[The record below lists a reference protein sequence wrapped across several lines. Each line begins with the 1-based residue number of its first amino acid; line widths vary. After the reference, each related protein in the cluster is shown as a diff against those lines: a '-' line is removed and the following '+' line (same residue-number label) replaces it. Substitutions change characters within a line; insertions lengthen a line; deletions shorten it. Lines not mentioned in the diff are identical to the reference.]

1 MFLFDEEEI
10 GLSLV
15 RIKVVGVGGGGGNA
29 VNNMILHNLKGVDF
43 LVANTDRQVLHL
55 SHAPYKIQLGEKLTK
70 GRGAGADPQVG
81 RDAALESVDAIR
93 ESLADS
99 EMVFVAASLGGGTGT
114 GAAPV
119 IANIAKELGA
129 LTVGVVTKPFL
140 FEAGM
145 KTKLAE
151 EGLREMKKGCHSV
164 IVIPNQRLLNIV
176 EKGTSL
182 KEAFLVADDIL
193 RQAVAGITDL
203 IMMPGQINV
212 DFSDVRAIMSY
223 PGRAV
228 MGMGVSKGENRAV
241 EAAQSAISSPL
252 LEDSSIEG
260 AKGILMNISGGRDM
274 GLHEVAE
281 AAAIITGK
289 VDSDAKVI
297 FGTAVGATDSE
308 EVKVTVIAT
317 GFQGET
323 MSDEVGDGR
332 PVKKGLSAD
341 IEKRGVL
348 RKVPRVVGGG
358 AYNNGAYNE
367 EVLDMP
373 TFLRQQ
379 AD

>member
-1 MFLFDEEEI
+1 
-10 GLSLV
+10 
-15 RIKVVGVGGGGGNA
+15 
-29 VNNMILHNLKGVDF
+29 MILHSLKGADF
-43 LVANTDRQVLHL
+43 LVANTDSQVLHL

-81 RDAALESVDAIR
+81 RDAALESADEIR
-93 ESLADS
+93 ESLAGA

-119 IANIAKELGA
+119 IASIAKEMGA

-140 FEAGM
+140 FEGGM
-145 KTKLAE
+145 KSNLAE
-151 EGLREMKKGCHSV
+151 EGLREMKNGCHSV

-176 EKGTSL
+176 EKGTSF

-223 PGRAV
+223 SGRAV

-260 AKGILMNISGGRDM
+260 AKGILVNISGGSDT
-274 GLHEVAE
+274 GLHEVDE
-281 AAAIITGK
+281 AMAVITGK
-289 VDSDAKVI
+289 GDSDAKVI
-297 FGTAVGATDSE
+297 WGAAIGATDLD
-308 EVKVTVIAT
+308 EVKVTVVAT
-317 GFQGET
+317 GFQEEN
-323 MSDEVGDGR
+323 MSNEIGDGR
-332 PVKKGLSAD
+332 PAKKGTVED
-341 IEKRGVL
+341 MEKRRML
-348 RKVPRVVGGG
+348 RNIPRG
-358 AYNNGAYNE
+358 AIGKEAYNE
-367 EVLDMP
+367 EVLDKP
-373 TFLRQQ
+373 TFLRWQ

>member
-1 MFLFDEEEI
+1 MFLFEDEET
-10 GLSLV
+10 GPSLV
-15 RIKVVGVGGGGGNA
+15 KIKVVGVGGGGGNA
-29 VNNMILHNLKGVDF
+29 VNNMILHSLKGVDF
-43 LVANTDRQVLHL
+43 MVANTDSQVLHL

-70 GRGAGADPQVG
+70 GRGAGADPQMG
-81 RDAALESVDAIR
+81 RDAALESADEIR
-93 ESLADS
+93 EALNGS

-119 IANIAKELGA
+119 IASIAKEMGI
-129 LTVGVVTKPFL
+129 LTVGVATKPFS
-140 FEAGM
+140 FEGGL
-145 KTKLAE
+145 KIRLAE
-151 EGLREMKKGCHSV
+151 EGLREMKKACHSV

-203 IMMPGQINV
+203 IMFPGQINV

-228 MGMGVSKGENRAV
+228 MGVGVSKGANRAV
-241 EAAQSAISSPL
+241 EAAQYAISSPL

-260 AKGILMNISGGRDM
+260 ARGILMNISGGRDI

-297 FGTAVGATDSE
+297 FGTAVGTTDSE

-317 GFQGET
+317 GFQGEF
-323 MSDEVGDGR
+323 MSDEAGDGR
-332 PVKKGLSAD
+332 PARKGLSTD
-341 IEKRGVL
+341 MEKRGIL
-348 RKVPRVVGGG
+348 KKVPRAVGAGT
-358 AYNNGAYNE
+358 YNE
-367 EVLDMP
+367 DEWDVP
-373 TFLRQQ
+373 TFLRRQ

>member
-1 MFLFDEEEI
+1 MFLFDEEETS
-10 GLSLV
+10 LSLV
-15 RIKVVGVGGGGGNA
+15 KIKVVGVGGGGGNA
-29 VNNMILHNLKGVDF
+29 VNNMILHSLKGVDF
-43 LVANTDRQVLHL
+43 LVANTDSQVLHL
-55 SHAPYKIQLGEKLTK
+55 SHAPYKIQLGEKLTR
-70 GRGAGADPQVG
+70 GRGAGADPQMG
-81 RDAALESVDAIR
+81 RDSALESTDEIR
-93 ESLADS
+93 ESLSGA

-119 IANIAKELGA
+119 IANIAKEMGI
-129 LTVGVVTKPFL
+129 LTVGVVTKPFS
-140 FEAGM
+140 FEGAL
-145 KTKLAE
+145 KTRLAE
-151 EGLREMKKGCHSV
+151 EGLREMKKACHSV

-203 IMMPGQINV
+203 IMIPGQINV

-241 EAAQSAISSPL
+241 EAAQCAISSPL

-260 AKGILMNISGGRDM
+260 AKGILMSISGGRDM

-281 AAAIITGK
+281 AAAIIAGK
-289 VDSDAKVI
+289 GDADAKVI
-297 FGTAVGATDSE
+297 FGTAVGTTDSE

-317 GFQGET
+317 GFQGE
-323 MSDEVGDGR
+323 SIGDEMGDGR
-332 PVKKGLSAD
+332 PLKKGLSMD

-348 RKVPRVVGGG
+348 RKVLRVAGTGT
-358 AYNNGAYNE
+358 YNE
-367 EVLDMP
+367 ETWDTP
-373 TFLRQQ
+373 TFLRRQ

>member
-1 MFLFDEEEI
+1 MFLFEDEET
-10 GLSLV
+10 GPSLV
-15 RIKVVGVGGGGGNA
+15 KIKVVGVGGGGGNA
-29 VNNMILHNLKGVDF
+29 VNNMILHSLKGVDF
-43 LVANTDRQVLHL
+43 IVANTDSQVLHL

-70 GRGAGADPQVG
+70 GRGAGADPQMG
-81 RDAALESVDAIR
+81 RDAALESADEIR
-93 ESLADS
+93 EALNGS

-119 IANIAKELGA
+119 IASIAKEMGI
-129 LTVGVVTKPFL
+129 LTVGVATKPFS
-140 FEAGM
+140 FEGGL
-145 KTKLAE
+145 KIRLAE
-151 EGLREMKKGCHSV
+151 EGLREMKKACHSV

-203 IMMPGQINV
+203 IMFPGQINV

-228 MGMGVSKGENRAV
+228 MGVGVSKGANRAV
-241 EAAQSAISSPL
+241 EAAQYAISSPL

-260 AKGILMNISGGRDM
+260 ARGILMNISGGRDI

-297 FGTAVGATDSE
+297 FGTAVGTTDSE

-317 GFQGET
+317 GFQGEF
-323 MSDEVGDGR
+323 MSDEAGDGR
-332 PVKKGLSAD
+332 PARKGLSTD
-341 IEKRGVL
+341 MEKRGIL
-348 RKVPRVVGGG
+348 KKVPRAMG
-358 AYNNGAYNE
+358 AGTYNE
-367 EVLDMP
+367 DEWDVP
-373 TFLRQQ
+373 TFLRRQ

>member
-1 MFLFDEEEI
+1 MFLFEEEEI
-10 GLSLV
+10 GVSLV
-15 RIKVVGVGGGGGNA
+15 KIKVAGVGGGGGNA
-29 VNNMILHNLKGVDF
+29 INNMILHSLKGVDF
-43 LVANTDRQVLHL
+43 IVANTDSQVLHL
-55 SHAPYKIQLGEKLTK
+55 SHAPFKIQLGEKLTK

-81 RDAALESVDAIR
+81 RDAALESADEIR
-93 ESLADS
+93 ESLAGS

-114 GAAPV
+114 GAAPI
-119 IANIAKELGA
+119 IASIAKEIGI

-140 FEAGM
+140 FEGEM
-145 KTKLAE
+145 KTRLAE

-260 AKGILMNISGGRDM
+260 AKGILMNISGGRNM

-281 AAAIITGK
+281 AAAVITGK

-297 FGTAVGATDSE
+297 FGTAVGTTDSE

-317 GFQGET
+317 GFQEEVVG
-323 MSDEVGDGR
+323 DEIGDGR
-332 PVKKGLSAD
+332 PSKKGFSVD
-341 IEKRGVL
+341 MGKKGVL
-348 RKVPRVVGGG
+348 RKVPRATMGKE
-358 AYNNGAYNE
+358 AYNE
-367 EVLDMP
+367 EIWDVP
-373 TFLRQQ
+373 TFLRRQ

>member
-1 MFLFDEEEI
+1 MFLFDEEETS
-10 GLSLV
+10 LSLV
-15 RIKVVGVGGGGGNA
+15 KIKVVGVGGGGGNA
-29 VNNMILHNLKGVDF
+29 VNNMILHSLKGVDF
-43 LVANTDRQVLHL
+43 LVANTDSQVLHL
-55 SHAPYKIQLGEKLTK
+55 SHAPYKIQLGEKLTR
-70 GRGAGADPQVG
+70 GRGAGADPQMG
-81 RDAALESVDAIR
+81 RDSALESTDEIKDA
-93 ESLADS
+93 LDGA

-114 GAAPV
+114 GAAPI
-119 IANIAKELGA
+119 IANIAKDMGI

-140 FEAGM
+140 FEGGM
-145 KTKLAE
+145 KTRLAE
-151 EGLREMKKGCHSV
+151 EGLREMKKSCHSV

-241 EAAQSAISSPL
+241 EAAQCAISSPL

-260 AKGILMNISGGRDM
+260 AKGILMSISGGRDM

-289 VDSDAKVI
+289 GDSDAKVI
-297 FGTAVGATDSE
+297 FGTAVGTNDSE
-308 EVKVTVIAT
+308 EVRVTVIAT
-317 GFQGET
+317 GFQGEYIG
-323 MSDEVGDGR
+323 DEIGDGR
-332 PVKKGLSAD
+332 PVKKGLSMD
-341 IEKRGVL
+341 MERRGVL
-348 RKVPRVVGGG
+348 KKVPRTAGW
-358 AYNNGAYNE
+358 GAYNE
-367 EVLDMP
+367 DEREVP
-373 TFLRQQ
+373 SFLRRQ

>member
-1 MFLFDEEEI
+1 MFLFDEEETS
-10 GLSLV
+10 LSLV
-15 RIKVVGVGGGGGNA
+15 KIKVVGVGGGGGNA
-29 VNNMILHNLKGVDF
+29 VNNMILHSLKGVDF
-43 LVANTDRQVLHL
+43 LVANTDSQVLHL
-55 SHAPYKIQLGEKLTK
+55 SHAPYKIQLGEKLTR
-70 GRGAGADPQVG
+70 GRGAGADPQMG
-81 RDAALESVDAIR
+81 RDSALESADEIR
-93 ESLADS
+93 ESLAGA

-119 IANIAKELGA
+119 IANIAKEMGI
-129 LTVGVVTKPFL
+129 LTVGVVTKPFS
-140 FEAGM
+140 FEGGL
-145 KTKLAE
+145 KTRLAE
-151 EGLREMKKGCHSV
+151 EGLREMKKACHSV

-203 IMMPGQINV
+203 IMIPGQINV

-228 MGMGVSKGENRAV
+228 MGMGVSKGTNRAV
-241 EAAQSAISSPL
+241 EAAQCAISSPL

-260 AKGILMNISGGRDM
+260 AKGILMSISGGRDM

-281 AAAIITGK
+281 AAAIIAGK
-289 VDSDAKVI
+289 GDTDAKVI
-297 FGTAVGATDSE
+297 FGTAVGTTDSE

-317 GFQGET
+317 GFQGE
-323 MSDEVGDGR
+323 SIGDEMGDGR
-332 PVKKGLSAD
+332 PVKKGLSMD

-348 RKVPRVVGGG
+348 RKVPRAVGTGT
-358 AYNNGAYNE
+358 YNE
-367 EVLDMP
+367 DTWDIP
-373 TFLRQQ
+373 TFIRRQ